1 MVLIEGQSAGGD
13 KTMEVEVIFEGLI
26 PGVEHGDDP
35 KGSLKTGLA
44 KLQ

>member
-1 MVLIEGQSAGGD
+1 MQM
-13 KTMEVEVIFEGLI
+13 KMIFERLV
-26 PGVEHGDDP
+26 PGMKHGDDP